1 MNAENPFPN
10 HSSGLANLGN
20 TCFLNAC
27 LQVLAHTHEI
37 VREHHKYER
46 HMRPIPET
54 QIFVEWLK
62 LRNEMFGSATVV
74 APQRFVQC
82 VQHVARLRNKDIF
95 TGWAQNDM
103 PEFLLFMVECI
114 HQSICR
120 PVVMNIN
127 GMATTA
133 KDKLAMNCYRML
145 QQVYQKEYSEVM
157 DLFYGIYV
165 SEIASASEHGNAV
178 LSAKP
183 EHFFALD
190 LPLPLPTHAA
200 SKPDA
205 PSLYDCFDAFTQ
217 SEVLAGENAW
227 HNEKTGKYQNVVKRI
242 TFWNM
247 PKVLIVNIKRFSPD
261 GHHKINHPVHF
272 PLDNL
277 DLSKYVCGY
286 GGDKYVYELY
296 GVCNHTGN
304 IMGGH
309 YTACV
314 RGVNG
319 MWYHYN
325 DTHVSL
331 LGDCAQGF
339 PSTFYQMAYCL
350 FYRKKYN

>member
-1 MNAENPFPN
+1 MNTETHFPN
-10 HSSGLANLGN
+10 FSSGLANLGN
-20 TCFLNAC
+20 TCFMNAC

-37 VREHHKYER
+37 VREHTKYEP
-46 HMRPIPET
+46 HMRAIPET
-54 QIFVEWLK
+54 LIFTEWLK
-62 LRNEMFGSATVV
+62 LRNEMFAGQPVV
-74 APQRFVQC
+74 APHKFVQS
-82 VQHVARLRNKDIF
+82 VQHVARLRNREIF

-127 GMATTA
+127 GKATTA
-133 KDKLAMNCYRML
+133 KDALAMNCYKML

-165 SEIASASEHGNAV
+165 SEIVAENGKEV
-178 LSAKP
+178 LSYKP

-190 LPLPLPTHAA
+190 LPFPQPAA
-200 SKPDA
+200 VRRDA
-205 PSLYDCFDAFTQ
+205 AAVSLYDCFDAFTQ
-217 SEVLAGENAW
+217 SEMLVGENAW
-227 HNEKTGKYQNVVKRI
+227 FNEKTQRRQDVAKRI
-242 TFWNM
+242 SFWNL
-247 PKVLIVNIKRFSPD
+247 PKVLIIYIKRYSPD
-261 GHHKINHPVHF
+261 GQFKINDPIHF

-286 GGDKYVYELY
+286 NNNKYVYELY
-296 GVCNHTGN
+296 GVCNHTGG

-314 RGVNG
+314 RGING
-319 MWYHYN
+319 AWYHYN
-325 DTHVSL
+325 DTHVAS

-339 PSTFYQMAYCL
+339 SPPFYQMAYCL